1 MSTANIATITKHPYR
16 ADSCL
21 TSRKRAVAGSWQEL
35 LALLAE
41 ALPEGGLVTAWL
53 PQQVLWGRYDGK
65 GFTFA
70 KASSL
75 TENVLELR
83 VFSREAEVYARN
95 RGDSTYLVR
104 ICHDYPA
111 GAAAGL
117 PEPDKAVAI
126 EYVDSLSRLWG
137 ENTGFVGGYVA
148 LEDKER
154 KIRLEIPA
162 DDGSYKYYGL
172 VTRNYIGY
180 TDNNQAGYVDSR
192 YVAIEN
198 GEVE

>member
-1 MSTANIATITKHPYR
+1 MSAANIATITKYPYR
-16 ADSCL
+16 AVSCL
-21 TSRKRAVAGSWQEL
+21 TSITRAVAGSWQEL

-41 ALPEGGLVTAWL
+41 ALPDGGLVTAWL
-53 PQQVLWGRYDGK
+53 PQQVLWGRYDGSS
-65 GFTFA
+65 FTFPQGG
-70 KASSL
+70 SL
-75 TENVLELR
+75 AENVLEMR

-95 RGDSTYLVR
+95 RGDNTYLVR

-111 GAAAGL
+111 GAADAGT
-117 PEPDKAVAI
+117 EGTET

-137 ENTGFVGGYVA
+137 ENKGIADGYAVLKDA
-148 LEDKER
+148 DR
-154 KIRLEIPA
+154 KIQMKIPV
-162 DDGSYKYYGL
+162 DENHCKYGL

-180 TDNNQAGYVDSR
+180 TENNQAGYVDSR

>member
-1 MSTANIATITKHPYR
+1 MSAANIVKYPYK
-16 ADSCL
+16 AVSCL
-21 TSRKRAVAGSWQEL
+21 TSRKRMMAGSWQEL
-35 LALLAE
+35 LTVLAE

-65 GFTFA
+65 GFAFA

-75 TENVLELR
+75 TENVLEMR

-95 RGDSTYLVR
+95 RGDNTYLVR

-111 GAAAGL
+111 GAAAAGA
-117 PEPDKAVAI
+117 EGMET

-137 ENTGFVGGYVA
+137 ENAGVADGYAVLQDA
-148 LEDKER
+148 DR
-154 KIRLEIPA
+154 KIQMKIPV
-162 DDGSYKYYGL
+162 DDGSHKYYGL

-180 TDNNQAGYVDSR
+180 TENNQAGYVDSR

>member
-1 MSTANIATITKHPYR
+1 MSTANIVKYPYK
-16 ADSCL
+16 AVSCL
-21 TSRKRAVAGSWQEL
+21 TSRKRVMAGSWQEL

-65 GFTFA
+65 GFAFPQG
-70 KASSL
+70 SSL
-75 TENVLELR
+75 TENVLEMR

-95 RGDSTYLVR
+95 RGDNTYLVR

-111 GAAAGL
+111 GAAAAGA
-117 PEPDKAVAI
+117 EGMET

-137 ENTGFVGGYVA
+137 ENTDFADGYAA

-154 KIRLEIPA
+154 KIRLEIPV
-162 DDGSYKYYGL
+162 DDGSYKCYGL

>member
-1 MSTANIATITKHPYR
+1 MSTANIVKYPYK
-16 ADSCL
+16 AVSCL
-21 TSRKRAVAGSWQEL
+21 TSRKRVMAGSWQEL
-35 LALLAE
+35 LTVLAE

-65 GFTFA
+65 GFAFPQD
-70 KASSL
+70 SSL
-75 TENVLELR
+75 TEHVLELR

-95 RGDSTYLVR
+95 RGDNTYLVR

-111 GAAAGL
+111 GAAAAGA
-117 PEPDKAVAI
+117 EGMET

-137 ENTGFVGGYVA
+137 ENAGVADGYAVLQDA
-148 LEDKER
+148 DR
-154 KIRLEIPA
+154 KIQMKIPV
-162 DDGSYKYYGL
+162 DDGSHKYYGL

-180 TDNNQAGYVDSR
+180 TENNQAGYVDSR

>member
-1 MSTANIATITKHPYR
+1 MSAANIVKYPYK
-16 ADSCL
+16 AVSCL
-21 TSRKRAVAGSWQEL
+21 TSRKRVMAGSWQEL
-35 LALLAE
+35 LTVLAE

-65 GFTFA
+65 GFAFA

-75 TENVLELR
+75 TENVLEMR

-95 RGDSTYLVR
+95 RGDNTYLVR

-111 GAAAGL
+111 GAAAAGA
-117 PEPDKAVAI
+117 EGMET

-137 ENTGFVGGYVA
+137 ENAGVADGYAVLQDA
-148 LEDKER
+148 DR
-154 KIRLEIPA
+154 KIQMKIPV
-162 DDGSYKYYGL
+162 DDGSHKYYGL

-180 TDNNQAGYVDSR
+180 TENNQAGYVDSR

>member
-1 MSTANIATITKHPYR
+1 MSTANIATITKYPYR

-21 TSRKRAVAGSWQEL
+21 TSRKRAVAGSWLEL

-65 GFTFA
+65 GFAFPQG
-70 KASSL
+70 SSL
-75 TENVLELR
+75 TENVLEMR

-95 RGDSTYLVR
+95 RGDNTYLVR

-111 GAAAGL
+111 GAAAAGA
-117 PEPDKAVAI
+117 EGMET

-137 ENTGFVGGYVA
+137 ENAGVADGYAVLQDA
-148 LEDKER
+148 DR
-154 KIRLEIPA
+154 KIQMKIPV
-162 DDGSYKYYGL
+162 DDGSHKYYGL

-180 TDNNQAGYVDSR
+180 TENNQAGYVDSR

>member
-1 MSTANIATITKHPYR
+1 MSAANIVKYPYK
-16 ADSCL
+16 AVSCL
-21 TSRKRAVAGSWQEL
+21 TSRKRVMAGSWQEL

-75 TENVLELR
+75 TENVLEMR

-95 RGDSTYLVR
+95 RGDNTYLVR

-111 GAAAGL
+111 G
-117 PEPDKAVAI
+117 VAI
-126 EYVDSLSRLWG
+126 ADAEGTETEYVDSLSRLWG
-137 ENTGFVGGYVA
+137 ENTGVIDGYAVLQDA
-148 LEDKER
+148 DR
-154 KIRLEIPA
+154 KIQMKIPV
-162 DDGSYKYYGL
+162 DDGSHKYYGL

-180 TDNNQAGYVDSR
+180 TENNQAGYVDSR

>member
-1 MSTANIATITKHPYR
+1 MSAANIVKYPYK
-16 ADSCL
+16 AVSCL
-21 TSRKRAVAGSWQEL
+21 TSRKRVMAGSWQEL
-35 LALLAE
+35 LTVLAE

-75 TENVLELR
+75 TENVLEMR

-95 RGDSTYLVR
+95 RGDNTYLVR

-111 GAAAGL
+111 G
-117 PEPDKAVAI
+117 VAI
-126 EYVDSLSRLWG
+126 ADAEGTETEYVDSLSRLWG
-137 ENTGFVGGYVA
+137 ENTGVIDGYAVLQDA
-148 LEDKER
+148 DR
-154 KIRLEIPA
+154 KIQMKIPV
-162 DDGSYKYYGL
+162 DDGSHQYYGL

-180 TDNNQAGYVDSR
+180 TENNQAGYVDSR

>member
-1 MSTANIATITKHPYR
+1 MSTANIAKYPYR

-70 KASSL
+70 KVSSL
-75 TENVLELR
+75 TENVLEMR

-95 RGDSTYLVR
+95 RGDNTYLVR

-111 GAAAGL
+111 GAADADAEGT
-117 PEPDKAVAI
+117 ET

-137 ENTGFVGGYVA
+137 ENTGVIDGYAVLQDA
-148 LEDKER
+148 DR
-154 KIRLEIPA
+154 KIQMEIPV
-162 DDGSYKYYGL
+162 DENHCKYGL

-180 TDNNQAGYVDSR
+180 TENNQAGYVDSR

>member
-1 MSTANIATITKHPYR
+1 MSTANIATITKYPYR
-16 ADSCL
+16 TDSCL

-65 GFTFA
+65 GFAFA
-70 KASSL
+70 KGSSL
-75 TENVLELR
+75 TENVLEMR
-83 VFSREAEVYARN
+83 VFSKEAEVYARN
-95 RGDSTYLVR
+95 RGDNTYLVR

-111 GAAAGL
+111 GAAAAGA
-117 PEPDKAVAI
+117 EGMET

-137 ENTGFVGGYVA
+137 ENAGVADGYAVLQDA
-148 LEDKER
+148 DR
-154 KIRLEIPA
+154 KIQMKIPV
-162 DDGSYKYYGL
+162 DDGSHKYYGL

-180 TDNNQAGYVDSR
+180 TENNQAGYVDSR

>member
-1 MSTANIATITKHPYR
+1 MSTANIVKYPYK
-16 ADSCL
+16 AVSCL
-21 TSRKRAVAGSWQEL
+21 TSRKRVMAGSWQEL
-35 LALLAE
+35 LTVLAE

-75 TENVLELR
+75 TENVLEMR
-83 VFSREAEVYARN
+83 VFSKEAEVYARN
-95 RGDSTYLVR
+95 RGDNTYLVR
-104 ICHDYPA
+104 ICHDYSA
-111 GAAAGL
+111 GAAAAGA
-117 PEPDKAVAI
+117 EGMET

-137 ENTGFVGGYVA
+137 ENAGVADGYAV
-148 LEDKER
+148 LQDKDR
-154 KIRLEIPA
+154 KIRLEIPVDA
-162 DDGSYKYYGL
+162 NHCKYGL

-180 TDNNQAGYVDSR
+180 TENNQAGYVDSR

>member
-1 MSTANIATITKHPYR
+1 MSAANIVKYPYK
-16 ADSCL
+16 AVSCL
-21 TSRKRAVAGSWQEL
+21 TSRKRVMAGSWQEL
-35 LALLAE
+35 LTVLAE

-75 TENVLELR
+75 TENVLEMR
-83 VFSREAEVYARN
+83 VFSKEAEVYARN
-95 RGDSTYLVR
+95 RGDNTYLVR
-104 ICHDYPA
+104 ICHDYSA
-111 GAAAGL
+111 GAAAAGA
-117 PEPDKAVAI
+117 EGMET

-137 ENTGFVGGYVA
+137 ENAGVADGYAVLQDA
-148 LEDKER
+148 DR
-154 KIRLEIPA
+154 KIQMKIPV
-162 DDGSYKYYGL
+162 DDGSHKYYGL

-180 TDNNQAGYVDSR
+180 TENNQAGYVDSR

>member
-1 MSTANIATITKHPYR
+1 MSAANIVKYPYK
-16 ADSCL
+16 AVSCL

-75 TENVLELR
+75 TENVLEMR
-83 VFSREAEVYARN
+83 VFSKEAEVYARN
-95 RGDSTYLVR
+95 RGDNTYLVR

-111 GAAAGL
+111 GAAAAGA
-117 PEPDKAVAI
+117 EGMET

-137 ENTGFVGGYVA
+137 ENAGVADGYAV
-148 LEDKER
+148 LQDKDR
-154 KIRLEIPA
+154 KIRLEIPVDA
-162 DDGSYKYYGL
+162 NHCKYGL

-180 TDNNQAGYVDSR
+180 TENNQAGYVDSR

>member
-1 MSTANIATITKHPYR
+1 MSTANIVKYPYK
-16 ADSCL
+16 AVSCL
-21 TSRKRAVAGSWQEL
+21 TSRKRVMAGSWQEL

-75 TENVLELR
+75 TENVLEMR

-95 RGDSTYLVR
+95 RGDNTYLVR

-111 GAAAGL
+111 GAAAAGA
-117 PEPDKAVAI
+117 EGMET

-137 ENTGFVGGYVA
+137 ENAGVADGYAVLQDA
-148 LEDKER
+148 DR
-154 KIRLEIPA
+154 KIQMKIPV
-162 DDGSYKYYGL
+162 DDGSHKYYGL

-180 TDNNQAGYVDSR
+180 TENNQAGYVDSR

>member
-1 MSTANIATITKHPYR
+1 MSTANIAKYPYR

-70 KASSL
+70 KVSSL
-75 TENVLELR
+75 TENVLEMR

-95 RGDSTYLVR
+95 RGDNTYLVR
-104 ICHDYPA
+104 TCHDYPEGAAIA
-111 GAAAGL
+111 GAEGT
-117 PEPDKAVAI
+117 ET

-137 ENTGFVGGYVA
+137 ENTGVIDGYAVLQDA
-148 LEDKER
+148 DR
-154 KIRLEIPA
+154 KIQMEIPV
-162 DDGSYKYYGL
+162 DENHCKYGL

-180 TDNNQAGYVDSR
+180 TENNQAGYVDSR

>member
-1 MSTANIATITKHPYR
+1 MSAANIVKYPYK
-16 ADSCL
+16 AVSCL
-21 TSRKRAVAGSWQEL
+21 TSRKRVMAGSWQEL
-35 LALLAE
+35 LTVLAE

-65 GFTFA
+65 GFAFA

-75 TENVLELR
+75 TENVLEMR

-95 RGDSTYLVR
+95 RGDNTYLVR

-111 GAAAGL
+111 G
-117 PEPDKAVAI
+117 VAI
-126 EYVDSLSRLWG
+126 ADAEGMETEYVDSLSRLWG
-137 ENTGFVGGYVA
+137 ENAGVADGYAVLQDA
-148 LEDKER
+148 DR
-154 KIRLEIPA
+154 KIQMKIPV
-162 DDGSYKYYGL
+162 DDGSHKYYGL

-180 TDNNQAGYVDSR
+180 TENNQAGYVDSR

>member
-1 MSTANIATITKHPYR
+1 MSTANIATITKYPYR

-65 GFTFA
+65 GFDFA
-70 KASSL
+70 KGSSL
-75 TENVLELR
+75 TEHVLEMR

-95 RGDSTYLVR
+95 RGDNTYLVR

-111 GAAAGL
+111 GAAAAGA
-117 PEPDKAVAI
+117 EGMET

-137 ENTGFVGGYVA
+137 ENAGVADGYAVLQDA
-148 LEDKER
+148 DR
-154 KIRLEIPA
+154 KIQMKIPV
-162 DDGSYKYYGL
+162 DDGSHKYYGL

-180 TDNNQAGYVDSR
+180 TENNQAGYVDSR

>member
-1 MSTANIATITKHPYR
+1 MSAANIVKYPYK
-16 ADSCL
+16 AVSCL
-21 TSRKRAVAGSWQEL
+21 TSRKRVMAGSWQEL
-35 LALLAE
+35 LTVLAE

-75 TENVLELR
+75 TEHVLEMR

-95 RGDSTYLVR
+95 RGDNTYLVR

-111 GAAAGL
+111 GAAAAGA
-117 PEPDKAVAI
+117 EGMET

-137 ENTGFVGGYVA
+137 ENAGVADGYAVLQDA
-148 LEDKER
+148 DR
-154 KIRLEIPA
+154 KIQMKIPV
-162 DDGSYKYYGL
+162 DDGSHKYYGL

-180 TDNNQAGYVDSR
+180 TENNQAGYVDSR

>member
-1 MSTANIATITKHPYR
+1 MSAANIVKYPYK
-16 ADSCL
+16 AVSCL
-21 TSRKRAVAGSWQEL
+21 TSRKRVMAGSWQEL
-35 LALLAE
+35 LTVLAE

-65 GFTFA
+65 GFAFPQG
-70 KASSL
+70 SSL
-75 TENVLELR
+75 TEHVLELR

-95 RGDSTYLVR
+95 RGDNTYLVR

-111 GAAAGL
+111 GAAAAGA
-117 PEPDKAVAI
+117 EGMET

-137 ENTGFVGGYVA
+137 ENAGVADGYAVLQDA
-148 LEDKER
+148 DR
-154 KIRLEIPA
+154 KIQMKIPV
-162 DDGSYKYYGL
+162 DDGSHKYYGL

-180 TDNNQAGYVDSR
+180 TENNQAGYVDSR

>member
-1 MSTANIATITKHPYR
+1 MSAANIVKYPYK
-16 ADSCL
+16 AVSCL
-21 TSRKRAVAGSWQEL
+21 TSRKRVMAGSWQEL
-35 LALLAE
+35 LTVLAE

-75 TENVLELR
+75 TENVLEMR
-83 VFSREAEVYARN
+83 VFSKEAEVYARN
-95 RGDSTYLVR
+95 RGDNTYLVR

-111 GAAAGL
+111 GAAAAGA
-117 PEPDKAVAI
+117 EGMET

-137 ENTGFVGGYVA
+137 ENAGVADGYAVLQDA
-148 LEDKER
+148 DR
-154 KIRLEIPA
+154 KIQMKIPV
-162 DDGSYKYYGL
+162 DDGSHKYYGL

-180 TDNNQAGYVDSR
+180 TENNQAGYVDSR

>member
-1 MSTANIATITKHPYR
+1 MSAANIVKYPYK
-16 ADSCL
+16 AVSCL
-21 TSRKRAVAGSWQEL
+21 TSRKRVMAGSWQKL
-35 LALLAE
+35 LTVLAE

-65 GFTFA
+65 GFAFA

-75 TENVLELR
+75 TENVLEMR
-83 VFSREAEVYARN
+83 VFSKEAEVYARN
-95 RGDSTYLVR
+95 RGDNTYLVR

-111 GAAAGL
+111 GAAAAGA
-117 PEPDKAVAI
+117 EGMET

-137 ENTGFVGGYVA
+137 ENAGVADGYAVLQDA
-148 LEDKER
+148 DR
-154 KIRLEIPA
+154 KIQMKIPV
-162 DDGSYKYYGL
+162 DDGSHKYYGL

-180 TDNNQAGYVDSR
+180 TENNQAGYVDSR

>member
-1 MSTANIATITKHPYR
+1 MSAANIVKYPYK
-16 ADSCL
+16 AVSCL
-21 TSRKRAVAGSWQEL
+21 TSRKRVMAGSWQEL
-35 LALLAE
+35 LTVLAE

-65 GFTFA
+65 GFAFA

-75 TENVLELR
+75 TENVLEMR
-83 VFSREAEVYARN
+83 VFSKEAEVYARN
-95 RGDSTYLVR
+95 RGDNTYLVR

-111 GAAAGL
+111 GAAAAGA
-117 PEPDKAVAI
+117 EGMET

-137 ENTGFVGGYVA
+137 ENVGVADGYAVLQDA
-148 LEDKER
+148 DR
-154 KIRLEIPA
+154 KIQMKIPV
-162 DDGSYKYYGL
+162 DDGSHKYYGL

-180 TDNNQAGYVDSR
+180 TENNQAGYVDSR

>member
-1 MSTANIATITKHPYR
+1 MSAANIVKYPYK
-16 ADSCL
+16 AVSCL
-21 TSRKRAVAGSWQEL
+21 TSRKRVMAGSWQEL
-35 LALLAE
+35 LTVLAE

-95 RGDSTYLVR
+95 RGDNTYLVR

-111 GAAAGL
+111 GAAAAGA
-117 PEPDKAVAI
+117 EGMET

-137 ENTGFVGGYVA
+137 ENAGVADGYAVLQDA
-148 LEDKER
+148 DR
-154 KIRLEIPA
+154 KIQMKIPV
-162 DDGSYKYYGL
+162 DDGSHKYYGL

-180 TDNNQAGYVDSR
+180 TENNQAGYVDSR

>member
-1 MSTANIATITKHPYR
+1 MSTANIATITKYPYR

-65 GFTFA
+65 GFAFPQD
-70 KASSL
+70 SSL
-75 TENVLELR
+75 TEHVLELR

-95 RGDSTYLVR
+95 RGDNTYLVR
-104 ICHDYPA
+104 ICHDYPE
-111 GAAAGL
+111 GAAAAGA
-117 PEPDKAVAI
+117 EGMET

-137 ENTGFVGGYVA
+137 ENAGVADGYAVLQDA
-148 LEDKER
+148 DR
-154 KIRLEIPA
+154 KIQMKIPV
-162 DDGSYKYYGL
+162 DDGSHKYYGL

-180 TDNNQAGYVDSR
+180 TENNQAGYVDSR

>member
-1 MSTANIATITKHPYR
+1 MSAANIVKYPYK
-16 ADSCL
+16 AVSCL
-21 TSRKRAVAGSWQEL
+21 TSRKRVMAGSWQEL
-35 LALLAE
+35 LTVLAE

-65 GFTFA
+65 GFAFA

-75 TENVLELR
+75 TENVLEMR
-83 VFSREAEVYARN
+83 VFSKEAEVYARN
-95 RGDSTYLVR
+95 RGDNTYLVR

-111 GAAAGL
+111 GAAAAGA
-117 PEPDKAVAI
+117 EGMET

-137 ENTGFVGGYVA
+137 ENAGVADGYAVLQDA
-148 LEDKER
+148 DR
-154 KIRLEIPA
+154 KIQMKIPV
-162 DDGSYKYYGL
+162 DDGSHKYYGL

-180 TDNNQAGYVDSR
+180 TENNQAGYVDSR

>member
-1 MSTANIATITKHPYR
+1 MSTANIATITKYPYR

-65 GFTFA
+65 GFAFA

-75 TENVLELR
+75 TENVLEMR

-95 RGDSTYLVR
+95 RGDNTYLVR

-111 GAAAGL
+111 GAAAAGA
-117 PEPDKAVAI
+117 EGMET

-137 ENTGFVGGYVA
+137 ENAGVADGYAVLQDA
-148 LEDKER
+148 DR
-154 KIRLEIPA
+154 KIQMKIPV
-162 DDGSYKYYGL
+162 DDGSHKYYGL

-180 TDNNQAGYVDSR
+180 TENNQAGYVDSR

>member
-1 MSTANIATITKHPYR
+1 MSTANIVKYPYK
-16 ADSCL
+16 AVSCL
-21 TSRKRAVAGSWQEL
+21 TSRKRVMAGSWQEL
-35 LALLAE
+35 LTVLAE

-65 GFTFA
+65 GFAFA

-75 TENVLELR
+75 TENVLEMR
-83 VFSREAEVYARN
+83 VFSKEAEVYARN
-95 RGDSTYLVR
+95 RGDNTYLVR

-111 GAAAGL
+111 GAAAAGA
-117 PEPDKAVAI
+117 EGMET

-137 ENTGFVGGYVA
+137 ENAGVADGYAVLQDA
-148 LEDKER
+148 DR
-154 KIRLEIPA
+154 KIQMKIPV
-162 DDGSYKYYGL
+162 DDGSHKYYGL

-180 TDNNQAGYVDSR
+180 TENNQAGYVDSR

>member
-1 MSTANIATITKHPYR
+1 MSAANIVKYPYK
-16 ADSCL
+16 AVSCL
-21 TSRKRAVAGSWQEL
+21 TSRKRVMAGSWQEL
-35 LALLAE
+35 LTVLAE

-53 PQQVLWGRYDGK
+53 PQQVLWGLYDGK

-75 TENVLELR
+75 TENVLEMR
-83 VFSREAEVYARN
+83 VFSKEAEVYARN
-95 RGDSTYLVR
+95 RGDNTYLVR

-111 GAAAGL
+111 GAAAAGA
-117 PEPDKAVAI
+117 EGMET

-137 ENTGFVGGYVA
+137 ENAGVADGYAVLQDA
-148 LEDKER
+148 DR
-154 KIRLEIPA
+154 KIQMKIPV
-162 DDGSYKYYGL
+162 DDGSHKYYGL

-180 TDNNQAGYVDSR
+180 TENNQAGYVDSR

>member
-1 MSTANIATITKHPYR
+1 MSAANIVKYPYK
-16 ADSCL
+16 AVSCL
-21 TSRKRAVAGSWQEL
+21 TSRKRVMAGSWQEL
-35 LALLAE
+35 LTVLAE

-65 GFTFA
+65 GFAFA

-75 TENVLELR
+75 TENVLEMR
-83 VFSREAEVYARN
+83 VFSKEAEVYARN
-95 RGDSTYLVR
+95 RGDNTYLVR

-111 GAAAGL
+111 GAAAAGA
-117 PEPDKAVAI
+117 EGMET

-137 ENTGFVGGYVA
+137 ENAGVADGYAVLQDA
-148 LEDKER
+148 DR
-154 KIRLEIPA
+154 KIQMKIPV
-162 DDGSYKYYGL
+162 DDGSHKYYGL

>member
-1 MSTANIATITKHPYR
+1 MSAANIVKYPYK
-16 ADSCL
+16 AVSCL
-21 TSRKRAVAGSWQEL
+21 TSRKRVMAGSWQEL
-35 LALLAE
+35 LTVLAE

-75 TENVLELR
+75 TENVLEMR

-95 RGDSTYLVR
+95 RGDNTYLVR

-111 GAAAGL
+111 GAAAAGA
-117 PEPDKAVAI
+117 EGMET

-137 ENTGFVGGYVA
+137 ENAGVADGYAVLQDA
-148 LEDKER
+148 DR
-154 KIRLEIPA
+154 KIQMKIPV
-162 DDGSYKYYGL
+162 DDGSHKYYGL

>member
-1 MSTANIATITKHPYR
+1 MSTANIAKYPYR

-75 TENVLELR
+75 TENVLEMR

-95 RGDSTYLVR
+95 RGDNTYLVR

-111 GAAAGL
+111 G
-117 PEPDKAVAI
+117 VAI
-126 EYVDSLSRLWG
+126 ADAEGTETEYVDSLSRLWG
-137 ENTGFVGGYVA
+137 ENTGVIDGYAVLQDA
-148 LEDKER
+148 DR
-154 KIRLEIPA
+154 KIQMKIPV
-162 DDGSYKYYGL
+162 DDGSHQYYGL

-180 TDNNQAGYVDSR
+180 TENNQAGYVDSR

>member
-1 MSTANIATITKHPYR
+1 
-16 ADSCL
+16 
-21 TSRKRAVAGSWQEL
+21 
-35 LALLAE
+35 
-41 ALPEGGLVTAWL
+41 
-53 PQQVLWGRYDGK
+53 
-65 GFTFA
+65 
-70 KASSL
+70 
-75 TENVLELR
+75 
-83 VFSREAEVYARN
+83 YARN

-137 ENTGFVGGYVA
+137 ENTDFADGYVA
-148 LEDKER
+148 LGDKER

-162 DDGSYKYYGL
+162 DDGSYQYYGL

>member
-1 MSTANIATITKHPYR
+1 MSAANIVKYPYK
-16 ADSCL
+16 AVSCL
-21 TSRKRAVAGSWQEL
+21 TSRKRVMAGSWQEL
-35 LALLAE
+35 LTVLAE

-53 PQQVLWGRYDGK
+53 PQQVLWGSYDGK

-75 TENVLELR
+75 TENVLEMR
-83 VFSREAEVYARN
+83 VFSKEAEVYARN
-95 RGDSTYLVR
+95 RGDNTYLVR

-111 GAAAGL
+111 GAAAAGA
-117 PEPDKAVAI
+117 EGMET

-137 ENTGFVGGYVA
+137 ENTGFADGYVA

>member
-1 MSTANIATITKHPYR
+1 MSAANIVKYPYK
-16 ADSCL
+16 AVSCL
-21 TSRKRAVAGSWQEL
+21 TSRKRVMAGSWQEL
-35 LALLAE
+35 LTVLAE

-65 GFTFA
+65 GFAFPQG
-70 KASSL
+70 SSL
-75 TENVLELR
+75 TENVLEMR
-83 VFSREAEVYARN
+83 VFSKEAEVYARN
-95 RGDSTYLVR
+95 RGDNTYLVR

-111 GAAAGL
+111 GAAAAGA
-117 PEPDKAVAI
+117 EGMET

-137 ENTGFVGGYVA
+137 ENAGVADGYAVLQDA
-148 LEDKER
+148 DR
-154 KIRLEIPA
+154 KIQMKIPV
-162 DDGSYKYYGL
+162 DDGSHKYYGL

-180 TDNNQAGYVDSR
+180 TENNQAGYVDSR

>member
-1 MSTANIATITKHPYR
+1 MSTANIVKYPYK
-16 ADSCL
+16 AVSCL
-21 TSRKRAVAGSWQEL
+21 TSRKRVMAGSWQEL
-35 LALLAE
+35 LTVLAE

-65 GFTFA
+65 GVTFA

-75 TENVLELR
+75 TENVLEMR
-83 VFSREAEVYARN
+83 VFSKEAEVYARN
-95 RGDSTYLVR
+95 RGDNTYLVR

-111 GAAAGL
+111 GAAAAGA
-117 PEPDKAVAI
+117 EGMET

-137 ENTGFVGGYVA
+137 ENAGVADGYAVLQDA
-148 LEDKER
+148 DR
-154 KIRLEIPA
+154 KIQMKIPV
-162 DDGSYKYYGL
+162 DDGSHKYYGL

-180 TDNNQAGYVDSR
+180 TENNQAGYVDSR

>member
-1 MSTANIATITKHPYR
+1 MSAANIVKYPYK
-16 ADSCL
+16 AVSCL
-21 TSRKRAVAGSWQEL
+21 TSRKRMMAGSWQEL
-35 LALLAE
+35 LTVLAE

-65 GFTFA
+65 GFAFA

-75 TENVLELR
+75 TENVLEMR

-95 RGDSTYLVR
+95 RGDNTYLVR

-111 GAAAGL
+111 GAAAAGA
-117 PEPDKAVAI
+117 EGMET

-137 ENTGFVGGYVA
+137 ENAGVADGYAVLQDA
-148 LEDKER
+148 ER
-154 KIRLEIPA
+154 KIQMKIPV
-162 DDGSYKYYGL
+162 DDGSHKYYGL

-180 TDNNQAGYVDSR
+180 TENNQAGYVDSR